1 MAAVIYLAS
10 TCSISF
16 PAATPVAVIKTGVF
30 FIFSDFS
37 VISRCCLERHI
48 HVPREPKPQTH
59 PNSPFPPSS
68 TWGCPN
74 CNFSIF
80 SFPTPP
86 FLIWVLSLRTQV
98 TDTQQKRAFYQ
109 ISGISAFWMCYFW
122 KFEFAN
128 KPGLLS
134 WNWFTIPYRQH
145 IKKLF
150 WANYI
155 LNWFPSD

>member
-30 FIFSDFS
+30 LYFQIFLSLAGAVWKGTS
-37 VISRCCLERHI
+37 MYHENPSHK
-48 HVPREPKPQTH
+48 HT